1 MKYIQ
6 EEEIIQGLN
15 PQQQAGVQTTEGPI
29 LIVAGAGSGK
39 TKVLVTKVAYLIS
52 VKDVAPGRI
61 LAVTFTN
68 KAAKEMKDRLENLME
83 FDPRGMWI
91 GTFHAICGR
100 ILRQESERCPFD
112 KNYTIYD
119 DADQQ
124 QVIKK
129 ILKEL
134 GLSDK
139 EYHPRAVS
147 AAISKAKNKLQTP
160 EAAAKNAA
168 SDWDEITARIYRK
181 YQTYLRQS
189 NALDFDDLL
198 VETVYLLQK
207 NPDLLETYQERF
219 QYILV
224 DEYQDTNYCQYQF
237 IKMLAAK
244 RKNICVV
251 GDPDQS
257 IYRWR
262 GADVRNIMD
271 FEKDY
276 PQATVINLEQNYR
289 STQNILDAANGVI
302 QNNHGRKEKKLWSSN
317 GEGDIITYYQATS
330 DREEA
335 AFVLQEIVNLK
346 SKKSMHYQD
355 FAILYRTHSQS
366 RLFEDLCIK
375 YNLPYR
381 IYGGMKFYERKE
393 IKDIMAYLRL
403 LSNPADNISLRRII
417 NEPKRGIGETTWQK
431 LEQYAGEQGECIF
444 TVFTHLEDI
453 AGISAGTTRKLL
465 DFYTMIV
472 ELLALAEQIPLSDLV
487 PMVWERTGY
496 WHMLLEDKS
505 AEGESRQENLQ
516 EFLSVVVEFERNT
529 QENSLE
535 DFLAQMSLAT
545 DMDTEDKRDDYIT
558 LMTLHAAKGLEFPVV
573 FITGMEEKVFPHSRA
588 LVDDD
593 ELEEERRLCYVGMT
607 RAKKKLYLSRSDR
620 RLQWGN
626 DNYNLPSRFLD
637 EIPVHLLEVQG
648 NGGQPRKETWEEQTA
663 RVHNYGGIWGKPSNT
678 GTNSFAPK
686 QAANTFGGNTDD
698 KTAASLGKGV
708 ALINIGDKVQH
719 SKFGIG
725 VVVGSSGSGDT
736 TELKVA
742 FPDQGIKQ
750 LLLKYAPIKKL

>member
-6 EEEIIQGLN
+6 EAEIINGLN

-52 VKDVAPGRI
+52 VKNISPGRI

-100 ILRQESERCPFD
+100 ILRQESEHCPFD

-119 DADQQ
+119 DGDQQ

-139 EYHPRAVS
+139 DYHPRAVS
-147 AAISKAKNKLQTP
+147 AAISKAKNNLQTP
-160 EAAAKNAA
+160 EIAAKTAA
-168 SDWDEITARIYRK
+168 SDWDEITAKIYSK

-207 NPDLLETYQERF
+207 NPDLLEAYQEQF

-262 GADVRNIMD
+262 GADVRNIID

-289 STQNILDAANGVI
+289 STQNILDGANGVI
-302 QNNHGRKEKKLWSSN
+302 QNNHGRKEKRLWSSN
-317 GEGDIITYYQATS
+317 GAGDMITYYQATS

-346 SKKSMHYQD
+346 SKKSMRYQD

-431 LEQYAGEQGECIF
+431 LEQYAGDHGECIF
-444 TVFTHLEDI
+444 TVFTHLEDVT
-453 AGISAGTTRKLL
+453 GISAGTGKKLAA
-465 DFYTMIV
+465 FYNMIV
-472 ELLALAEQIPLSDLV
+472 ELLALAEQMPLSDLV
-487 PMVWERTGY
+487 PMVWEKTGY
-496 WHMLLEDKS
+496 WNMLLEDKS

-529 QENSLE
+529 PENSLE

-545 DMDTEDKRDDYIT
+545 DMDTEDSREDYIT
-558 LMTLHAAKGLEFPVV
+558 LMTLHAAKGLEFPIV

-588 LVDDD
+588 LVDDE

-607 RAKKKLYLSRSDR
+607 RAKEKLYLSRSDR

-626 DNYNLPSRFLD
+626 DNYNQPSRFLD
-637 EIPVHLLEVQG
+637 EIPVHLLEIQG

-663 RVHNYGGIWGKPSNT
+663 RNNNYGGIWGKAGT
-678 GTNSFAPK
+678 GTTGSFAPK
-686 QAANTFGGNTDD
+686 QAMNGFTGGNTGT
-698 KTAASLGKGV
+698 KEV

-725 VVVGSSGSGDT
+725 VVVGTSGSGDT

>member
-1 MKYIQ
+1 MRYIA
-6 EEEIIQGLN
+6 EDEIIKGLN
-15 PQQQAGVQTTEGPI
+15 PQQAKGVQTTEGPI

-52 VKDVAPGRI
+52 VNNVSPGRI

-68 KAAKEMKDRLENLME
+68 KAAKEMKDRLETLME
-83 FDPRGMWI
+83 FDTRGMWI

-119 DADQQ
+119 DGDQQ

-160 EAAAKNAA
+160 EAMAKAAGSEWEEVVAKM
-168 SDWDEITARIYRK
+168 YGK
-181 YQTYLRQS
+181 YQSYLRQS

-207 NPDLLETYQERF
+207 NPDILETYQEKF

-224 DEYQDTNYCQYQF
+224 DEYQDTNYCQYQL

-262 GADVRNIMD
+262 GADIRNIID

-276 PQATVINLEQNYR
+276 PKATIINLEQNYR

-302 QNNHGRKEKKLWSSN
+302 QNNHGRKEKNLWSSN
-317 GEGDIITYYQATS
+317 GPGEIITYYQAPS

-346 SKKSMHYQD
+346 SKKSMGYKD

-381 IYGGMKFYERKE
+381 VYGGMKFYERKE
-393 IKDIMAYLRL
+393 IKDMMAYLRL

-431 LEQYAGEQGECIF
+431 LEQFADRESECIF
-444 TVFTHLEDI
+444 TIFTHLQDVT
-453 AGISAGTTRKLL
+453 GISASTGKKLL
-465 DFYTMIV
+465 DFYGMIV
-472 ELLALAEQIPLSDLV
+472 ELLALAEQIPLSELL
-487 PMVWERTGY
+487 PKVWENTGY
-496 WHMLLEDKS
+496 WNMLLEDKT

-516 EFLSVVVEFERNT
+516 ELLSVVVEFERNT
-529 QENSLE
+529 VENTLE

-545 DMDTEDKRDDYIT
+545 DMDTEDAREDYIT
-558 LMTLHAAKGLEFPVV
+558 LMTMHAAKGLEFPVV

-588 LVDDD
+588 LVDED

-607 RAKKKLYLSRSDR
+607 RAKEKLYLSRSVR
-620 RLQWGN
+620 RLLWGN

-637 EIPVHLLEVQG
+637 EIPQQLLDVQG
-648 NGGQPRKETWEEQTA
+648 SGGQVRNETYEEQTA
-663 RVHNYGGIWGKPSNT
+663 RNNNYGGLWGKPSNGAGSFGAKKAAPSFYSG
-678 GTNSFAPK
+678 GTDGENK
-686 QAANTFGGNTDD
+686 E
-698 KTAASLGKGV
+698 V
-708 ALINIGDKVQH
+708 ALINVGDKVQH